1 MRRSFL
7 GERSHGVF
15 AFPFHELQSLQSAP
29 VRSLLGGVGL
39 RSGGGGPEGGDQ
51 RADAVNGQHVL
62 IGAAFRGPRLFR
74 RIIKAFEIAIM
85 AGEKPRIGLAHMAD
99 AQRIDKARQ
108 RNRATLV
115 NRIEQVLNGFQI
127 GRRLFFAVFAL
138 LALVVTGMM
147 SFITSSNAGGGAA
160 VDIGISLEEGLGNE
174 PVWVGLGILLFV
186 YALIISEV
194 VHRTLAAALG
204 GIAAILALN
213 YYKSGA
219 ALTLAETTTLIEWET
234 IGLLLG
240 MMVMV
245 GVISH
250 TGIFEWFAVQAY
262 KKSKGNVWTLVVILC
277 SVTAVLSA
285 FLDNVTT
292 MLLLTPVTIQLARVL
307 DLDPIPVLIAE
318 VLFSNIGGAA
328 TMIGD
333 PPNIIIGSMMSE
345 SAIAGNTDAGIA
357 GLASQGVSFNDFIIE
372 LAPGILLT
380 IIPTF
385 MMLKWMYAEE
395 FSGER
400 IRDVEEL
407 ESKYGVK
414 DAKMLKASGTILGLV
429 ILGFF
434 LNPILH
440 IPVSWV
446 ALVGAVLMLL
456 VTNPHELEEPL
467 EKVEWTTLIFF
478 AGLFVLIHSLQH
490 LGVISWIGDQVESS
504 IIFFDQEYRFV
515 AALVII
521 LWVSAI
527 ASAFIDNIPYTIT
540 MIPVVLQISVS
551 LNLDLGPLIWALAF
565 GACLG
570 GNGTLIGASANVVT
584 AGMSEEAG
592 YPISFNQ
599 FFKAG
604 FPVMLMTVSIITG
617 YVVMVYW
624 VDEVWKW
631 IFLAIALLGIVWQ
644 FYNGKSKGKNW
655 AEALVDDESILKMVP
670 ESINSFLEDE

>member
-1 MRRSFL
+1 MRTT
-7 GERSHGVF
+7 
-15 AFPFHELQSLQSAP
+15 
-29 VRSLLGGVGL
+29 
-39 RSGGGGPEGGDQ
+39 
-51 RADAVNGQHVL
+51 
-62 IGAAFRGPRLFR
+62 
-74 RIIKAFEIAIM
+74 RILTRHPSQWI
-85 AGEKPRIGLAHMAD
+85 
-99 AQRIDKARQ
+99 
-108 RNRATLV
+108 
-115 NRIEQVLNGFQI
+115 
-127 GRRLFFAVFAL
+127 AL
-138 LALVVTGMM
+138 LALVVAGLM
-147 SFITSSNAGGGAA
+147 SFITSSNAAGGGA
-160 VDIGISLEEGLGNE
+160 VDIGITLKDGFGNE

-186 YALIISEV
+186 YALIITEV

-219 ALTLAETTTLIEWET
+219 ALSLAETTTLIEWET

-245 GVISH
+245 GVISQ
-250 TGIFEWFAVQAY
+250 TGVFEWFAVQAY
-262 KKSKGNVWTLVVILC
+262 KQSKGNVWTLVVILC

-307 DLDPIPVLIAE
+307 DLDPIPILIAE

-345 SAIAGNTDAGIA
+345 SAIAANSDEGVSA
-357 GLASQGVSFNDFIIE
+357 LASQGVSFNDFIIE

-395 FSGER
+395 FAGER

-407 ESKYGVK
+407 EAKYGVK
-414 DAKMLKASGTILGLV
+414 DAKMLKSAGAILGLV
-429 ILGFF
+429 IIGFF

-456 VTNPHELEEPL
+456 VTNRHELEEPL
-467 EKVEWTTLIFF
+467 EKVEWSTLIFF

-490 LGVISWIGDQVESS
+490 LGVIAWIGDQVESS
-504 IIFFDQEYRFV
+504 IIYFDEEYRFV

-540 MIPVVLQISVS
+540 MIPVVLQISSS
-551 LNLDLGPLIWALAF
+551 LNLDLGPMIWALAF

-604 FPVMLMTVSIITG
+604 FPVMLMTVSIITA
-617 YVVMVYW
+617 YIVMVYW

-631 IFLAIALLGIVWQ
+631 IFLGIALFGIIWQ

-655 AEALVDDESILKMVP
+655 AEALVDDQSVIKFGE
-670 ESINSFLEDE
+670 E

>member
-1 MRRSFL
+1 MR
-7 GERSHGVF
+7 
-15 AFPFHELQSLQSAP
+15 
-29 VRSLLGGVGL
+29 
-39 RSGGGGPEGGDQ
+39 
-51 RADAVNGQHVL
+51 
-62 IGAAFRGPRLFR
+62 
-74 RIIKAFEIAIM
+74 
-85 AGEKPRIGLAHMAD
+85 
-99 AQRIDKARQ
+99 
-108 RNRATLV
+108 T
-115 NRIEQVLNGFQI
+115 NRIMNRHPSQWI
-127 GRRLFFAVFAL
+127 AL
-138 LALVVTGMM
+138 LALVGAGVM
-147 SFITSSNAGGGAA
+147 SFITSSNAGGGAG
-160 VDIGISLEEGLGNE
+160 VDIGISLKEGLGNE

-194 VHRTLAAALG
+194 VHRTLAAAIG
-204 GIAAILALN
+204 GLAAIIALN
-213 YYKSGA
+213 YYKIGD

-245 GVISH
+245 GIISH
-250 TGIFEWFAVQAY
+250 TGLFEWFAVQAY
-262 KKSKGNVWTLVVILC
+262 KQSKGNVWSLVVILC
-277 SVTAVLSA
+277 VVTAVLSA

-307 DLDPIPVLIAE
+307 DLNPIPILIAE
-318 VLFSNIGGAA
+318 VIFSNIGGTA

-345 SAIAGNTDAGIA
+345 SAIAQSNYP
-357 GLASQGVSFNDFIIE
+357 GLASDGVAFNDFIIE

-380 IIPTF
+380 IVPTF
-385 MMLKWMYAEE
+385 MMLKWMYADE
-395 FSGER
+395 FAGER
-400 IRDVEEL
+400 IRDVKEL
-407 ESKYGVK
+407 ESKYGIK
-414 DAKMLKASGTILGLV
+414 DMRMLKISGFILSAV
-429 ILGFF
+429 ILCFF

-440 IPVSWV
+440 IAVSWV

-456 VTNPHELEEPL
+456 ATDPHELEEPL

-490 LGVISWIGDQVESS
+490 LGVINWIGTQVEAA
-504 IIFFDQEYRFV
+504 IGFFSAEYQFV

-540 MIPVVLQISVS
+540 MIPIVLQISHTMG
-551 LNLDLGPLIWALAF
+551 LELGPLIWALAF

-592 YPISFNQ
+592 YPISFRQ

-604 FPVMLMTVSIITG
+604 FPVMLMTVSIMTG
-617 YVVMVYW
+617 YIVVVYW
-624 VDEVWKW
+624 VGKIWK
-631 IFLAIALLGIVWQ
+631 FAFVAIAILGVIWQ
-644 FYNGKSKGKNW
+644 YSNGKKKGKNW
-655 AEALVDDESILKMVP
+655 AEALVDTQSISEMIA
-670 ESINSFLEDE
+670 ETLEQSEEE

>member
-1 MRRSFL
+1 M
-7 GERSHGVF
+7 
-15 AFPFHELQSLQSAP
+15 
-29 VRSLLGGVGL
+29 
-39 RSGGGGPEGGDQ
+39 
-51 RADAVNGQHVL
+51 L
-62 IGAAFRGPRLFR
+62 IGNFRF
-74 RIIKAFEIAIM
+74 
-85 AGEKPRIGLAHMAD
+85 
-99 AQRIDKARQ
+99 ARDM
-108 RNRATLV
+108 RA
-115 NRIEQVLNGFQI
+115 NRIL
-127 GRRLFFAVFAL
+127 RRHPSQWIAL
-138 LALVVTGMM
+138 LALIATGMM
-147 SFITSSNAGGGAA
+147 AFISQSNAGGGAV
-160 VDIGISLEEGLGNE
+160 VDIGIELKDGYGNE

-186 YALIISEV
+186 YALIITEV
-194 VHRTLAAALG
+194 VHRTLAAAIG
-204 GIAAILALN
+204 GLMALYALN
-213 YYKSGA
+213 HYKSGG
-219 ALTLAETTTLIEWET
+219 ALSLAETTTLIEWET

-262 KKSKGNVWTLVVILC
+262 KKSGGNVWTLVVILC
-277 SVTAVLSA
+277 AVTAVLSA

-307 DLDPIPVLIAE
+307 DLNPIPLLISE

-345 SAIAGNTDAGIA
+345 SAIADSDYPD
-357 GLASQGVSFNDFIIE
+357 LASGGVSFNDFIIE

-380 IIPTF
+380 IVPTF
-385 MMLKWMYAEE
+385 MMIKWMYAEE

-414 DAKMLKASGTILGLV
+414 DVKMLKASGTVLTLV

-446 ALVGAVLMLL
+446 ALIGAVVMLL
-456 VTNPHELEEPL
+456 VTDRHELEEPL

-490 LGVISWIGDQVESS
+490 LGVIEWIGFQVESA
-504 IIFFDQEYRFV
+504 IEYFHVDYQFV

-540 MIPVVLQISVS
+540 MIPVVLQISAS

-584 AGMSEEAG
+584 AGLSEEAG
-592 YPISFNQ
+592 YPISFNE

-617 YVVMVYW
+617 YIVMVYW
-624 VDEVWKW
+624 VAEVWKFVF
-631 IFLAIALLGIVWQ
+631 IGIALLGIIWQ
-644 FYNGKSKGKNW
+644 YYNGRSKGKNW
-655 AEALVDDESILKMVP
+655 AEALVDDESIIDITIASLPK
-670 ESINSFLEDE
+670 SSKEDE

>member
-1 MRRSFL
+1 MSAYYGPISDPMLIEATLLPIDMRT
-7 GERSHGVF
+7 
-15 AFPFHELQSLQSAP
+15 
-29 VRSLLGGVGL
+29 
-39 RSGGGGPEGGDQ
+39 
-51 RADAVNGQHVL
+51 N
-62 IGAAFRGPRLFR
+62 
-74 RIIKAFEIAIM
+74 RIISRHPSQWI
-85 AGEKPRIGLAHMAD
+85 
-99 AQRIDKARQ
+99 
-108 RNRATLV
+108 
-115 NRIEQVLNGFQI
+115 
-127 GRRLFFAVFAL
+127 AL

-160 VDIGISLEEGLGNE
+160 VDIGISLKEGLGNE

-307 DLDPIPVLIAE
+307 DLNPIPVLIAE

-504 IIFFDQEYRFV
+504 IIFFDEEYRFV

-551 LNLDLGPLIWALAF
+551 LNLDLGPMIWALAF

-604 FPVMLMTVSIITG
+604 FPVMLMTVSIITA

-631 IFLAIALLGIVWQ
+631 IFLAIALFGIVWQ

-655 AEALVDDESILKMVP
+655 AEALVDDESIIDITIASLPKSKP
-670 ESINSFLEDE
+670 EEE

>member
-1 MRRSFL
+1 MR
-7 GERSHGVF
+7 
-15 AFPFHELQSLQSAP
+15 
-29 VRSLLGGVGL
+29 
-39 RSGGGGPEGGDQ
+39 
-51 RADAVNGQHVL
+51 
-62 IGAAFRGPRLFR
+62 
-74 RIIKAFEIAIM
+74 
-85 AGEKPRIGLAHMAD
+85 
-99 AQRIDKARQ
+99 
-108 RNRATLV
+108 T
-115 NRIEQVLNGFQI
+115 NRILSRHPSQWISV
-127 GRRLFFAVFAL
+127 
-138 LALVVTGMM
+138 LALVGAGLMA
-147 SFITSSNAGGGAA
+147 FITSTNAGGGAA
-160 VDIGISLEEGLGNE
+160 VDIGIKLQDGLGNE

-186 YALIISEV
+186 YALIITEV
-194 VHRTLAAALG
+194 VHRTLAAAVG
-204 GIAAILALN
+204 GLAAIVALN
-213 YYKSGA
+213 HYKTGG

-307 DLDPIPVLIAE
+307 DLNPIPLLIAE

-333 PPNIIIGSMMSE
+333 PPNIIIGSMMSASAIE
-345 SAIAGNTDAGIA
+345 SAGYEN
-357 GLASQGVSFNDFIIE
+357 LASDGVSFNDFIIE
-372 LAPGILLT
+372 LAPGIMLT
-380 IIPTF
+380 IVPTF
-385 MMLKWMYAEE
+385 MMLKWMYADE

-400 IRDVEEL
+400 IRDVKEL
-407 ESKYGVK
+407 EAKYGVK
-414 DAKMLKASGTILGLV
+414 DVKMLKASGTVLTLV

-434 LNPILH
+434 LNPIIH

-446 ALVGAVLMLL
+446 ALVGAVVMLL
-456 VTNPHELEEPL
+456 VTDRHELEEPL

-490 LGVISWIGDQVESS
+490 LGVISWIGDQVESA
-504 IIFFDQEYRFV
+504 IIYFDEEYRFV
-515 AALVII
+515 AALVIV

-540 MIPVVLQISVS
+540 MIPVVLQISDS
-551 LNLDLGPLIWALAF
+551 LGLDLGPLIWALAF

-592 YPISFNQ
+592 YPISFNE

-604 FPVMLMTVSIITG
+604 FPVMLMTVTIITG

-624 VDEVWKW
+624 VNEIWKW
-631 IFLAIALLGIVWQ
+631 ILLAIALLGIVWQ
-644 FYNGKSKGKNW
+644 YYNGKSKGKNW
-655 AEALVDDESILKMVP
+655 AEALVDDESIIDITVNALPLSGK
-670 ESINSFLEDE
+670 EEE

>member
-1 MRRSFL
+1 MLIEAISLALNMR
-7 GERSHGVF
+7 
-15 AFPFHELQSLQSAP
+15 
-29 VRSLLGGVGL
+29 
-39 RSGGGGPEGGDQ
+39 
-51 RADAVNGQHVL
+51 
-62 IGAAFRGPRLFR
+62 
-74 RIIKAFEIAIM
+74 
-85 AGEKPRIGLAHMAD
+85 
-99 AQRIDKARQ
+99 
-108 RNRATLV
+108 T
-115 NRIEQVLNGFQI
+115 NRILSRHPSQWI
-127 GRRLFFAVFAL
+127 AL

-147 SFITSSNAGGGAA
+147 SFITSSNAGGGTA
-160 VDIGISLEEGLGNE
+160 VDIGISLEKGLGNE

-307 DLDPIPVLIAE
+307 DLNPIPVLIAE

-345 SAIAGNTDAGIA
+345 SAIAGNTDVGIA

-385 MMLKWMYAEE
+385 MMLKWMYADE
-395 FSGER
+395 FAGER

-504 IIFFDQEYRFV
+504 IIFFDLEYRFV

-631 IFLAIALLGIVWQ
+631 IFLAIALFGIVWQ